1 MPFVQDARVRPP
13 QTGHVSPRR
22 RRHRED
28 DMTSEIR
35 RTFYPLIRAAD
46 PARTM
51 AWLEEAFGFT
61 EIAAHKDDAG
71 NIVHAE
77 LVFDTGIVMLG
88 AAETPAAAV
97 YVAVDD
103 PDAHHD
109 RARAA
114 GAEIIR
120 PLTDQDYGSRD
131 YAARDP
137 DGNEWYFGTYR
148 P

>member
-1 MPFVQDARVRPP
+1 
-13 QTGHVSPRR
+13 
-22 RRHRED
+22 
-28 DMTSEIR
+28 MTSEIR
-35 RTFYPLIRAAD
+35 RTFYPLIRATD
-46 PARTM
+46 PDRTL
-51 AWLEEAFGFT
+51 AWLERAFGFEPVNVHT
-61 EIAAHKDDAG
+61 DDAG
-71 NIVHAE
+71 GIVHAE
-77 LVFDTGIVMLG
+77 MRYDTGLVMLG
-88 AAETPAAAV
+88 AAATPRAAV

-114 GAEIIR
+114 GAEIFR
-120 PLTDQDYGSRD
+120 ELTDQDYGSRD

>member
-1 MPFVQDARVRPP
+1 
-13 QTGHVSPRR
+13 
-22 RRHRED
+22 
-28 DMTSEIR
+28 MTSEIR

-77 LVFDTGIVMLG
+77 LRFDTGIVMLG
-88 AAETPAAAV
+88 AAKTPTAAV

-109 RARAA
+109 RAKAA
-114 GAEIIR
+114 GAEIIS

-137 DGNEWYFGTYR
+137 DGNVWYFGTYR

>member
-1 MPFVQDARVRPP
+1 
-13 QTGHVSPRR
+13 
-22 RRHRED
+22 
-28 DMTSEIR
+28 MTSEIR
-35 RTFYPLIRAAD
+35 RTFYPLIKAAD

-61 EIAAHKDDAG
+61 EIAAHKDDTG
-71 NIVHAE
+71 KIVHAE
-77 LVFDTGIVMLG
+77 MRFDTGLIMLG

-109 RARAA
+109 RAKAA
-114 GAEIIR
+114 GAEIFR